1 MYRKVLVAIGGSPWS
16 DAALSYAIS
25 LVAAAGTDLTILT
38 VLASPVAY
46 TMPDVMSSS
55 ELLMESIERQGHE
68 LIAQASAKADAAK
81 VSYSVVA
88 KWGSVPET
96 ILQTAHEEQCD
107 LIVLGSRVVTGWKRL
122 MIGRT
127 LNAVTARCEQP
138 ILVIKHPPTAEFG
151 QPTWRRLLVA
161 TGGSPWSDM
170 AVDHALKLAQKNG
183 LEVCILCVD
192 ASRASASKDAFD
204 DNSGAK
210 DILAHAEARAATAGV
225 TYEAHLAY
233 GNVTEAVL
241 ETASSRQCDAI
252 VMGSRG
258 MTGLK
263 RLMIGSISNAVAA
276 KSLLPVMIV
285 KRFLVT

>member
-1 MYRKVLVAIGGSPWS
+1 MYKKVLVAIGGSPWS

-25 LVAAAGTDLTILT
+25 LVAVTGADLTILT

-68 LIAQASAKADAAK
+68 LIAQASARAEAAQ
-81 VSYSVVA
+81 VPHSAVA

-96 ILQTAHEEQCD
+96 ILQTAQEEQCD
-107 LIVLGSRVVTGWKRL
+107 LIILGSRVITGWKRL

-138 ILVIKHPPTAEFG
+138 LLVVKHPPAVELG
-151 QPTWRRLLVA
+151 QPAWRRLLVA

-170 AVDHALKLAQKNG
+170 AVDHALKLAQENS

-192 ASRASASKDAFD
+192 TSRAAAGDPLD

-210 DILAHAEARAATAGV
+210 DILANAEARAATAGV

-233 GNVTEAVL
+233 GDVTEAVL

-285 KRFLVT
+285 KRFLMA

>member
-1 MYRKVLVAIGGSPWS
+1 MYRNVLVAIGGSPWS

-25 LVAAAGTDLTILT
+25 LVAASGADLTILT

-68 LIAQASAKADAAK
+68 LIAQASARADAAE
-81 VSYSVVA
+81 VSHNAVA

-96 ILQTAHEEQCD
+96 ILQTAQEEQCD
-107 LIVLGSRVVTGWKRL
+107 LIILGSRVITGWKRL

-138 ILVIKHPPTAEFG
+138 LLVVKHPPTVELG

-170 AVDHALKLAQKNG
+170 AVDHALKLAQDNG

-192 ASRASASKDAFD
+192 ASRAAAGDPLD

-210 DILAHAEARAATAGV
+210 DILANAEARAAAAGV

-233 GNVTEAVL
+233 GDVTEAVL
-241 ETASSRQCDAI
+241 ETAGSRQCDAI

-285 KRFLVT
+285 KRFLVA

>member
-25 LVAAAGTDLTILT
+25 LAVAASADLRILT

-55 ELLMESIERQGHE
+55 ELLMESIERQGQD
-68 LIAQASAKADAAK
+68 LIGQASIRAEAAGVPYDA
-81 VSYSVVA
+81 VS

-96 ILQTAHEEQCD
+96 ILQTAQEEQCD
-107 LIVLGSRVVTGWKRL
+107 LIILGSRVITGWKRL
-122 MIGRT
+122 MVGRT

-138 ILVIKHPPTAEFG
+138 LLVVKHPPTVEPG

-170 AVDHALKLAQKNG
+170 AVDHALQLARESG
-183 LEVCILCVD
+183 LEVSILSVD
-192 ASRASASKDAFD
+192 VNRAAPD
-204 DNSGAK
+204 DNNSPAK
-210 DILAHAEARAATAGV
+210 DILANAEARAAASGV
-225 TYEAHLAY
+225 VYEAHLAY
-233 GNVTEAVL
+233 GDITEAIL
-241 ETASSRQCDAI
+241 ETAHSRQCDAI

-263 RLMIGSISNAVAA
+263 RLMIGGISNAVAA
-276 KSLLPVMIV
+276 KSHLPVMIV
-285 KRFLVT
+285 KRFLVS

>member
-25 LVAAAGTDLTILT
+25 LAAAAGADLRILT

-55 ELLMESIERQGHE
+55 ELLMESIERQGQD
-68 LIAQASAKADAAK
+68 LIGQAAARAEAAEVPYNASAKWGG
-81 VSYSVVA
+81 VS
-88 KWGSVPET
+88 ET
-96 ILQTAHEEQCD
+96 ILQTAQEEQCD
-107 LIVLGSRVVTGWKRL
+107 LIILGSRVITGWKRL

-138 ILVIKHPPTAEFG
+138 LLVVKHAPVVELG
-151 QPTWRRLLVA
+151 KPTWRRLLVA

-170 AVDHALKLAQKNG
+170 AVDHALQLAQKSG
-183 LEVCILCVD
+183 LEVCIVSVD
-192 ASRASASKDAFD
+192 TNRGNASGDSFD
-204 DNSGAK
+204 DNSPAK
-210 DILAHAEARAATAGV
+210 DILANAEARAAASGV
-225 TYEAHLAY
+225 VYEAHLAY
-233 GNVTEAVL
+233 GDITEAVL

-263 RLMIGSISNAVAA
+263 RLMIGGISNAVAA
-276 KSLLPVMIV
+276 KSHLPVMIV
-285 KRFLVT
+285 KRFLVS

>member
-1 MYRKVLVAIGGSPWS
+1 MYRNVLVAIGGSPWS

-25 LVAAAGTDLTILT
+25 LVAASGADLTILT

-68 LIAQASAKADAAK
+68 LIAQAAARADAAE
-81 VSYSVVA
+81 VSHNAVA

-96 ILQTAHEEQCD
+96 ILQTAQEGQCD
-107 LIVLGSRVVTGWKRL
+107 LIILGSRVITGWKRL

-138 ILVIKHPPTAEFG
+138 LLVVKHPPTVDLG

-170 AVDHALKLAQKNG
+170 AVDHALKLAQDNG

-192 ASRASASKDAFD
+192 ASRVAAGDPLD

-210 DILAHAEARAATAGV
+210 DILANAEARAAAAGV

-233 GNVTEAVL
+233 GDVTEAVL

-285 KRFLVT
+285 KRFLVA

>member
-25 LVAAAGTDLTILT
+25 LVGAAGADLTILT

-68 LIAQASAKADAAK
+68 LIAQASSRAEAAE
-81 VSYSVVA
+81 VPYTSVA

-122 MIGRT
+122 VIGRT

-138 ILVIKHPPTAEFG
+138 LLVIKHPPAVEFG

-170 AVDHALKLAQKNG
+170 AVDHALKLAQENG

-192 ASRASASKDAFD
+192 TSRAATGNPLD
-204 DNSGAK
+204 DNSAAK
-210 DILAHAEARAATAGV
+210 DILANAEARAAAAGV

-252 VMGSRG
+252 VIGSRG

-285 KRFLVT
+285 KRFLRL

>member
-16 DAALSYAIS
+16 DAALSYA
-25 LVAAAGTDLTILT
+25 VALAAPTGADLTILT

-46 TMPDVMSSS
+46 TMPDVMASS
-55 ELLMESIERQGHE
+55 ELLMESIERQGQD
-68 LIAQASAKADAAK
+68 LIGQAAARAQAAEVAHQA
-81 VSYSVVA
+81 VA

-96 ILQTAHEEQCD
+96 IIQTAQDEQCD
-107 LIVLGSRVVTGWKRL
+107 LIILGSRVITGWKRL

-138 ILVIKHPPTAEFG
+138 LLVVKHAPDVELG

-170 AVDHALKLAQKNG
+170 AVDHALELARQSG
-183 LEVCILCVD
+183 VEVCLLSVD
-192 ASRASASKDAFD
+192 ANRAAAAD
-204 DNSGAK
+204 DNSPAK
-210 DILAHAEARAATAGV
+210 DILANAEARAAASGV
-225 TYEAHLAY
+225 VYEAHLAH
-233 GNVTEAVL
+233 GDITEAIL
-241 ETASSRQCDAI
+241 ETAGSRGCDAI

-263 RLMIGSISNAVAA
+263 RLMIGGISNAVAA
-276 KSLLPVMIV
+276 KSRLPVMIV
-285 KRFLVT
+285 KRFLVS

>member
-1 MYRKVLVAIGGSPWS
+1 MYRKVLAAIGGSPWS
-16 DAALSYAIS
+16 DAALSYAIA
-25 LVAAAGTDLTILT
+25 LGAATDADLTILT

-68 LIAQASAKADAAK
+68 LIAQASARAEAAE
-81 VSYSVVA
+81 VPYSAVA

-96 ILQTAHEEQCD
+96 ILQTAQEGQCD
-107 LIVLGSRVVTGWKRL
+107 LIILGSRVITGWKRL

-138 ILVIKHPPTAEFG
+138 LLVIKHPPAVTLG

-170 AVDHALKLAQKNG
+170 AVDHALELAQENG

-192 ASRASASKDAFD
+192 VNRAAAAQDAFD
-204 DNSGAK
+204 DNSAAK
-210 DILAHAEARAATAGV
+210 DILANAEARAAAAGV

-233 GNVTEAVL
+233 GNVTETVL
-241 ETASSRQCDAI
+241 ETASSRHCDAI

-276 KSLLPVMIV
+276 KSHLPVMIV
-285 KRFLVT
+285 KRFLVA

>member
-25 LVAAAGTDLTILT
+25 LAAATGADLTILT

-68 LIAQASAKADAAK
+68 LIAQASARAEAAE
-81 VSYSVVA
+81 VPYSAVA

-96 ILQTAHEEQCD
+96 ILQTTQEEQCD

-138 ILVIKHPPTAEFG
+138 LLVIKHPLAVELG
-151 QPTWRRLLVA
+151 QPTWRRLMVA

-170 AVDHALKLAQKNG
+170 AVDHALKLAQENR
-183 LEVCILCVD
+183 LDVCLLCVD
-192 ASRASASKDAFD
+192 SSRAAAGDPLD

-210 DILAHAEARAATAGV
+210 DILANAEARAAAAGV

-233 GNVTEAVL
+233 GDVTEAVL

>member
-1 MYRKVLVAIGGSPWS
+1 MYRNVLVAIGGSPWS
-16 DAALSYAIS
+16 DAALSYAVS
-25 LVAAAGTDLTILT
+25 LVAATGADLTILT

-68 LIAQASAKADAAK
+68 LIAQAAARADAAE
-81 VSYSVVA
+81 VPHNAVA

-96 ILQTAHEEQCD
+96 ILQTAQEGRCD
-107 LIVLGSRVVTGWKRL
+107 LIILGSGVITGWKRL

-138 ILVIKHPPTAEFG
+138 LLVVKHPPAVELG

-170 AVDHALKLAQKNG
+170 AVDHALELAQENG
-183 LEVCILCVD
+183 LEVCLLCVD
-192 ASRASASKDAFD
+192 VNRAAAQGAFD
-204 DNSGAK
+204 DNSAAK
-210 DILAHAEARAATAGV
+210 DILANAEARAAAAGV

-233 GNVTEAVL
+233 GDVTEAVL
-241 ETASSRQCDAI
+241 ETASRRQCDAI

-285 KRFLVT
+285 KRFLVA

>member
-1 MYRKVLVAIGGSPWS
+1 MYRNVLVAIGGSPWS

-25 LVAAAGTDLTILT
+25 LVAASGADLTILT

-68 LIAQASAKADAAK
+68 LIAQAAARADAAE
-81 VSYSVVA
+81 VSHHAVA
-88 KWGSVPET
+88 KWGSVPEA
-96 ILQTAHEEQCD
+96 ILQTAQERQCD
-107 LIVLGSRVVTGWKRL
+107 LIILGSRVITGWKRL

-138 ILVIKHPPTAEFG
+138 LLVVKHPPTVELG

-170 AVDHALKLAQKNG
+170 AVDHALKLAQDNG
-183 LEVCILCVD
+183 LEVCILSVD
-192 ASRASASKDAFD
+192 TSRAAAGDPLD

-210 DILAHAEARAATAGV
+210 DILANAEARAAAAGV

-233 GNVTEAVL
+233 GDVTEAVL

-285 KRFLVT
+285 KRFLVA

>member
-1 MYRKVLVAIGGSPWS
+1 MYRNVLVAIGGSPWS

-25 LVAAAGTDLTILT
+25 LVAASGADLTILT

-68 LIAQASAKADAAK
+68 LIAQASARADAAE
-81 VSYSVVA
+81 VSHHAVA

-96 ILQTAHEEQCD
+96 ILQTAQEGQCD
-107 LIVLGSRVVTGWKRL
+107 LIVLGSRVITGWKRL

-138 ILVIKHPPTAEFG
+138 LLVVKHPPTVELG

-170 AVDHALKLAQKNG
+170 AVDHALQLARQNG
-183 LEVCILCVD
+183 LEVCILSVD
-192 ASRASASKDAFD
+192 ASRAAAGDPLD

-210 DILAHAEARAATAGV
+210 DILANAEARAAAAGV

-233 GNVTEAVL
+233 GDVTEAVL
-241 ETASSRQCDAI
+241 ETASRRQCDAI

-285 KRFLVT
+285 KRFLVA

>member
-1 MYRKVLVAIGGSPWS
+1 MFRKVLVAIGGSPWS

-25 LVAAAGTDLTILT
+25 LAAAAGADLKILT

-55 ELLMESIERQGHE
+55 ELLMESIERQGQD
-68 LIAQASAKADAAK
+68 LIGQASARAEAAEVPFDAA
-81 VSYSVVA
+81 A

-96 ILQTAHEEQCD
+96 ILQTAQEEQCD
-107 LIVLGSRVVTGWKRL
+107 LIILGSRVITGWKRL

-138 ILVIKHPPTAEFG
+138 LLVVKHAPAVELG

-170 AVDHALKLAQKNG
+170 AVNHALRLAQESG
-183 LEVCILCVD
+183 LEVCILSVD
-192 ASRASASKDAFD
+192 ANRGAASE
-204 DNSGAK
+204 DNSPGK
-210 DILAHAEARAATAGV
+210 DILANAEARAAASGV
-225 TYEAHLAY
+225 VYEAHLAY
-233 GNVTEAVL
+233 GDITEAVL
-241 ETASSRQCDAI
+241 ETADSRQCDAI

-263 RLMIGSISNAVAA
+263 RLMIGGISNAVAA
-276 KSLLPVMIV
+276 KSHLPVMIV
-285 KRFLVT
+285 KRFLVS

>member
-1 MYRKVLVAIGGSPWS
+1 MYRNVLVAIGGSPWS

-25 LVAAAGTDLTILT
+25 LVAASGADLTILT

-68 LIAQASAKADAAK
+68 LIGQASARAEAAE
-81 VSYSVVA
+81 VPHNAVA

-96 ILQTAHEEQCD
+96 ILQTAQEEQCD
-107 LIVLGSRVVTGWKRL
+107 LIILGSRVITGWKRL

-138 ILVIKHPPTAEFG
+138 LLVVKHPPAVELG
-151 QPTWRRLLVA
+151 QSTWRRLLVA

-170 AVDHALKLAQKNG
+170 AVDHALKLAQQNG
-183 LEVCILCVD
+183 LEVCLLCVD
-192 ASRASASKDAFD
+192 TSRPAATGDAFD
-204 DNSGAK
+204 DNSAAK
-210 DILAHAEARAATAGV
+210 DILANAEARAAAAGV

-233 GNVTEAVL
+233 GDVTEAVL
-241 ETASSRQCDAI
+241 ETAGSRQCDAI

-285 KRFLVT
+285 KRFLVA

>member
-1 MYRKVLVAIGGSPWS
+1 MYRNVLVAIGGSPWS

-25 LVAAAGTDLTILT
+25 LVAATGADLTILT

-68 LIAQASAKADAAK
+68 LIAQASARAETAEVPYHA
-81 VSYSVVA
+81 VA

-96 ILQTAHEEQCD
+96 ILQTAQEGRCD
-107 LIVLGSRVVTGWKRL
+107 LIILGSRVITGWKRL

-138 ILVIKHPPTAEFG
+138 LLVIKHPPTVELG

-170 AVDHALKLAQKNG
+170 AVGHALELAQANS

-192 ASRASASKDAFD
+192 VNRATAQSALD
-204 DNSGAK
+204 DNSAAK
-210 DILAHAEARAATAGV
+210 DILASAEARAAAAGV

-241 ETASSRQCDAI
+241 ETASHRQCDAI

-285 KRFLVT
+285 KRFLVS